1 MSKRKR
7 ARDECSICKA
17 NGTNAIGHLAQ
28 WCSYKDGPFEG
39 NFKGAIKAKKESEK
53 RAKKVKGLGGVASVD
68 VYHLASDVRDLNE
81 QMDEISKNIRE
92 EHAYNEEVESRN
104 KEEIGNYSKNLRVWF
119 EKQLQEQN
127 KVIKQMQMQI
137 TQLQAQVTELK
148 QPKQAWQRQNSYW

>member
-53 RAKKVKGLGGVASVD
+53 RAKKKAKGLGGVD
-68 VYHLASDVRDLNE
+68 VYHIASDVRDLNE
-81 QMDEISKNIRE
+81 QMDEISKNTTE
-92 EHAYNEEVESRN
+92 QDAY
-104 KEEIGNYSKNLRVWF
+104 I
-119 EKQLQEQN
+119 
-127 KVIKQMQMQI
+127 
-137 TQLQAQVTELK
+137 
-148 QPKQAWQRQNSYW
+148 